1 MSSKNLHLPPR
12 FQKSSLFFKILS
24 IIILILGMGLF
35 YDFQKGHRRYAQN
48 SEQLDFPAYYLAHKM
63 TLDRQNVYSLP
74 VIRQA
79 AADHHIEFKIFRAN
93 LYSPPF
99 YLFMIPLP
107 EVTMKRAQS
116 LFVSIK
122 AFLMTAIV
130 VSMAMYLL
138 GMDRYRKLP
147 NRRYWIFLLTG
158 VGLAIL
164 PTLNP
169 LESDFKDGQ
178 INVLTLATLVVA
190 LFTERKYP
198 ILSGIAL
205 SMGAVIKLSPLF
217 LGLKLLLEKRW
228 KVMGAIV
235 GSLLVLGLA
244 SIAYFSWE
252 PIRYY
257 IQEILFGFL
266 LTDNIPILEWPVSH
280 PLNQSF
286 KSLYSRLFISNF
298 AVEPA
303 GTEVLFFSPALGKA
317 LTLITNAGWILSCIA
332 LTRYVR
338 NMREDRWK
346 SSLHFSYY
354 VAVMTM
360 VSPLTWYHHQ
370 VVLILPLLVLLF
382 YGILHVRDSYL
393 ILGAVLLCLWLFYFP
408 PFYIYT
414 DFLEKWNNVLYRGFS
429 AFYYIKLLA
438 NIILALLL
446 FLVIKKEKQRTIEA

>member
-1 MSSKNLHLPPR
+1 
-12 FQKSSLFFKILS
+12 
-24 IIILILGMGLF
+24 MGHF
-35 YDFQKGHRRYAQN
+35 YDFQKSHRRYAQN

-74 VIRQA
+74 EIRKSA
-79 AADHHIEFKIFRAN
+79 ANHGIEFKIFRAN

-107 EVTMKRAQS
+107 EVSMQRAQS
-116 LFVSIK
+116 VFVSIK

-130 VSMAMYLL
+130 VSMALYLL

-147 NRRYWIFLLTG
+147 NRKYWVFLLTG

-190 LFTERKYP
+190 LYTERKYP
-198 ILSGIAL
+198 IASGLAL
-205 SMGAVIKLSPLF
+205 TMGAVIKLSPLY
-217 LGLKLLLEKRW
+217 LGLKLILEKRW
-228 KVMGAIV
+228 KLIASLI
-235 GSLLVLGLA
+235 GSLLILGLA

-257 IQEILFGFL
+257 IQEVLFGFL
-266 LTDNIPILEWPVSH
+266 LTDKIPMLDWPVSH

-303 GTEVLFFSPALGKA
+303 GTEVLYYSPLLGKA
-317 LTLITNAGWILSCIA
+317 LTFLTNAGWIASCIM

-338 NMREDRWK
+338 SMVEDRWK

-382 YGILHVRDSYL
+382 YGILHIRDSYL
-393 ILGAVLLCLWLFYFP
+393 VLGGVLIAAWLFYFP

-414 DFLEKWNNVLYRGFS
+414 DFLEKWNTILYRGFS

-438 NIILALLL
+438 NIILALLI
-446 FLVIKKEKQRTIEA
+446 FIVIKKEKNRPIEV

>member
-24 IIILILGMGLF
+24 IIILILGMGHF
-35 YDFQKGHRRYAQN
+35 YDFQKGHRRYAQS

-74 VIRQA
+74 VIQQA
-79 AADHHIEFKIFRAN
+79 AKDHDIEFKIFRAN

-107 EVTMKRAQS
+107 EVSMQRAQS

-130 VSMAMYLL
+130 VGMAMYLL

-147 NRRYWIFLLTG
+147 NRRYWILLLTG
-158 VGLAIL
+158 VGLAVL
-164 PTLNP
+164 PVLNP

-190 LFTERKYP
+190 LVTERKYP
-198 ILSGIAL
+198 VASGIAL
-205 SMGAVIKLSPLF
+205 SMGAVIKLSPLY
-217 LGLKLLLEKRW
+217 LGLKLIVEKRW
-228 KVMGAIV
+228 KLI
-235 GSLLVLGLA
+235 GSVFATLLILGLA

-252 PIRYY
+252 AIWFYIR
-257 IQEILFGFL
+257 EVLFGFL
-266 LTDNIPILEWPVSH
+266 LTDRIPILEWPVSH

-298 AVEPA
+298 AVDPA
-303 GTEVLFFSPALGKA
+303 GTEVLYYNPALGKA
-317 LTLITNAGWILSCIA
+317 LTFLTNAGWVISCIA

-338 NMREDRWK
+338 NMPENRWK

-360 VSPLTWYHHQ
+360 ISPLTWYHHQ

-382 YGILHVRDSYL
+382 YGILHVRDSFL
-393 ILGAVLLCLWLFYFP
+393 ILAGVLLAIWLFYFP

-414 DFLEKWNNVLYRGFS
+414 DLLKQWNDFLYRGFS
-429 AFYYIKLLA
+429 AFYYVKLLA

-446 FLVIKKEKQRTIEA
+446 FLVIKKEKQRNLEA